1 MRWPC
6 RYPSDGGHRTSS
18 AGHILVAFLLF
29 ALTACGDQKTGSGPA
44 AASRADVPI
53 VGHADYRAQTFT
65 DGDTVDNPWLPL
77 VPGRRF
83 VYDGKIN
90 EDGVPTSHRVV
101 FTVTDE
107 TKVIDGVPT
116 LAVIDEDYL
125 DGERL
130 EYELA
135 FFSQDDEG
143 NVWLMGEYPEEYEDG
158 EFVGAPDTWLAG
170 VAGAQPGVMMRAQ
183 PAEGT
188 SAYYQGI
195 WESIEFKDRAEVIQ
209 TDGHTCTPL
218 DCHENVL
225 VTREWNPDEPG
236 AFQLKYYARGI
247 GNVRV
252 GWAGPK
258 EKEREV
264 LALTQLEDLGPEEM
278 EALRAE
284 VLKLERRAYEVSKA
298 VYGNTAPIRSG

>member
-1 MRWPC
+1 MSLSVKRGTP
-6 RYPSDGGHRTSS
+6 YSS
-18 AGHILVAFLLF
+18 ATHVVVACLVL
-29 ALTACGDQKTGSGPA
+29 ALTACGDPKTDSSSA
-44 AASRADVPI
+44 AASRVDVPI
-53 VGHADYRAQTFT
+53 VGHTDYQAQEFT
-65 DGDTVDNPWLPL
+65 DADTVDNPWLPL
-77 VPGRRF
+77 VPGMRF
-83 VYDGKIN
+83 VYDGKIT
-90 EDGVPTSHRVV
+90 EDGVRADHRVV
-101 FTVTDE
+101 FTVTDA
-107 TKVIDGVPT
+107 TKVIDGVRT
-116 LAVIDEDYL
+116 RAIIDEDYL
-125 DGERL
+125 DGELL

-135 FFSQDDEG
+135 FFAQDDDG

-195 WESIEFKDRAEVIQ
+195 WEAIEFKDRAEVIQ

-218 DCHENVL
+218 ECHQNVL
-225 VTREWNPDEPG
+225 VTREGNPDEPG

-264 LALTQLEDLGPEEM
+264 LALTRLEDLGPEEM
-278 EALRAE
+278 QALRAE
-284 VLKLERRAYEVSKA
+284 VLKLERRAYEVSKV
-298 VYGNTAPIRSG
+298 VYGDTAPIQGG